1 MRSQRKNMTVNIRDA
16 LQEMIY
22 RGELSSGELL
32 ASNHE
37 LAEQFGVSTL
47 TADRAVRQLV
57 KDGLVYRRQGVGTF
71 IAERKQRNPGKTL
84 RIGVSDEKFPSTP
97 LWDSAMGIRTRI
109 SIQYFYTRQCE
120 VRLLDYQTVCDR
132 EKLSH
137 AAAGLDGLLV
147 AAGFIDPLTMENL
160 RELQIPI
167 VVTNL
172 EEVLDLPFHQAVWDN
187 DRGIREAAE
196 KIMKEPPEEFV
207 IVYEGHINGKLRKQ
221 CMEKNL
227 TQLGYDSSRIRS
239 CQVET
244 AALLNAIPS
253 YRLALELSSDIRGK
267 FVFST
272 SDVVSFSMLEGF
284 REKNLTPGKDFQ
296 LLSYDNLEING
307 LLPGKLEPVLTTIDA
322 PRVRSCERAAELLLD
337 RIGKPMDET
346 IIIRIPTRLVVRKT
360 AFA

>member
-71 IAERKQRNPGKTL
+71 IAEQKQRKPARML
-84 RIGVSDEKFPSTP
+84 RIGISDEKFPSTP
-97 LWDSAMGIRTRI
+97 LWENAMGIRGRI

-120 VRLLDYQTVCDR
+120 VRLFDYQTVCDP

-147 AAGFIDPLTMENL
+147 SAGFIDSLTLDNL
-160 RELQIPI
+160 RKLQIPLVI
-167 VVTNL
+167 TNL
-172 EEVLDLPFHQAVWDN
+172 EEVLDLPFHQVAWDN
-187 DRGIREAAE
+187 DRGISEAAK
-196 KIMKEPPEEFV
+196 KIMKAPPAEFV
-207 IVYEGHINGKLRKQ
+207 IVYEGHRNGILRKE
-221 CMEKNL
+221 CMEKHL
-227 TQLGYDSSRIRS
+227 TRLGYDTGRIRF
-239 CQVET
+239 CRVET
-244 AALLNAIPS
+244 AALLNGIPS
-253 YRLALELSSDIRGK
+253 YRLALELSKDIRGK

-296 LLSYDNLEING
+296 LLSYDNLEGGG
-307 LLPGKLEPVLTTIDA
+307 LLPWKQDPVLSTIDA
-322 PRVRSCERAAELLLD
+322 PRVRIGERAAELLLD
-337 RIGKPMDET
+337 RIGRPMDET
-346 IIIRIPTRLVVRKT
+346 VIIRIPTKLVVRKT